1 MRTTINIEDGLLE
14 RARLASQSTGK
25 SLGEVVEEAL
35 RMALATRLK
44 STGARHFKPLKT
56 FRGTGMMPGVDLN
69 STSALLEIMEE
80 S

>member
-1 MRTTINIEDGLLE
+1 
-14 RARLASQSTGK
+14 
-25 SLGEVVEEAL
+25 
-35 RMALATRLK
+35 MALATRLK